1 MSLERNTDPKDEG
14 SLLLAPSSHDSNEAA
29 VTDFRGDADPHNEL
43 ERTPT
48 LLQRVQTQLSFFN
61 DRLKDSRKKLVIK
74 YLSIYALMGFLIL
87 GIFSIY
93 WGSAYQR
100 DDRYHRLR
108 MLVVIEDTQTVNGTE
123 PAVGNSLRSLFES
136 PQASKYGGWLIQ
148 NNTKFGETAES
159 HGNSI
164 WQEVQR
170 QVHHEEYWAGIYVR
184 ANASND
190 LKNAIVAGDT
200 SYNVSAETIRV
211 YYETGR
217 DMMSMN
223 SYVTSNVQHM
233 SIQFAANTSHVITEL
248 LSDVD
253 KSSVFSNPGSLEVA
267 ATPLQFHMEDGRPWT
282 DPTLFAP
289 SQVGLI
295 YVIILTFFAF
305 NFFNDIHLSVAR
317 LGIKPLHLVLYR
329 ALSSIISFFILSLLY
344 SLVTLAFQVDFT
356 VAFGRSGFLVYW
368 MTNFLTMWAVGAM
381 NETMAMWCI
390 MVYPPILGFW
400 MLFWVVVNISPTF
413 TAMAILPKFYRYG
426 YALPVHA
433 SYEITK
439 VIFFDTYKGA
449 MGRNYGILVAW
460 DVFSTTFLIFTFK
473 VFGKK
478 MGAKARADREKL
490 RDEFKQE
497 LREKETIEE
506 VPGNRN

>member
-1 MSLERNTDPKDEG
+1 MSLERNTDPKDEA
-14 SLLLAPSSHDSNEAA
+14 SLLLAPSSHQSDEAA
-29 VTDFRGDADPHNEL
+29 VNEFRGDAESAQGL
-43 ERTPT
+43 ERSPT

-61 DRLKDSRKKLVIK
+61 DRLKDPRKKLAIK
-74 YLSIYALMGFLIL
+74 YISIYALMGFLIL

-93 WGSAYQR
+93 WGSAYKR

-108 MLVVIEDTQTVNGTE
+108 MLVVIEDTQTVNGTD
-123 PAVGNSLRSLFES
+123 PAIGDSLRSLFEA
-136 PQASKYGGWLIQ
+136 PQSRNYGGWLIQ
-148 NNTKFGETAES
+148 NNTEFNHTAES

-184 ANASND
+184 ANASYD
-190 LKNAIVAGDT
+190 LKQAILAGNT
-200 SYNVSAETIRV
+200 SYDVTKETIRV
-211 YYETGR
+211 YYESGR

-223 SYVTSNVQHM
+223 SYVTTNVQQM
-233 SIQFAANTSHVITEL
+233 STRYAANTSHVISEL

-253 KSSVFSNPGSLEVA
+253 VSSVFSNPGSLQVA
-267 ATPLQFHMEDGRPWT
+267 TTPLQFNMEDGKPWT

-295 YVIILTFFAF
+295 YVVILTFFAF
-305 NFFNDIHLSVAR
+305 NFFNDIHLDVAR
-317 LGIKPLHLVLYR
+317 LGLKPLHLMLYR
-329 ALSSIISFFILSLLY
+329 ALSSVFSFFILSLLY

-356 VAFGRSGFLVYW
+356 VAFGRAGFVVYW

-381 NETMAMWCI
+381 NESMAMWCI
-390 MVYPPILGFW
+390 MVYPPLLGFW
-400 MLFWVVVNISPTF
+400 MLFWVVINISPTF

-460 DVFSTTFLIFTFK
+460 DVLSTVLLVFTFK
-473 VFGKK
+473 VFGKT
-478 MGAKARADREKL
+478 MGAKARAGREKL
-490 RDEFKQE
+490 KDEIREE
-497 LREKETIEE
+497 LREEETVDELPRERI
-506 VPGNRN
+506 